1 MSGDFTGALTLR
13 TSQPQLPPQFLP
25 RPRLDAKFATGSA
38 GAITVVSAG
47 AGYGKTLAVTAWIAS
62 GNLPGPVVWLTTDHS
77 YDVRG
82 FWTDLLDA
90 LRIRDVL
97 PATGPLRDI
106 APGPRFGL
114 AELDRIVEALT
125 QLPGPV
131 VLVLDDFHNIDD
143 SQVLDF
149 LSRVLERRI
158 PQLRLI
164 LVTRTEPQLRL
175 ARLRLA
181 DQVTEI
187 GGDDLAFTAG
197 EAHEVCVLSGHPL
210 VGHDL
215 ADLLRRTQGWPV
227 GLRLALINLG
237 DPRAAPGLGGF
248 GGNNRRVATYL
259 LEEVLDQLS
268 ASDRRFLL
276 ATSIVDQMTAELARQ
291 LTGRVDSGQVLENL
305 VARNALTVRL
315 SDRPNWF
322 RYHPLLREL
331 LRDRL
336 IAENPDGVFEL
347 NQRAAQWYADENEPI
362 TAIHHYSLAR
372 DWDAVLQVLGSTALP
387 LMLSSQASAL
397 VSALSPADAEA
408 ALRPTP
414 PTLLAAMVCAYQRH
428 DFDSMARHAEAA
440 ARLFEGAGAPE
451 PAAVIVIA
459 VARMVNAR
467 SFDLSSIV
475 DASSHL
481 LQLADELPRQQ
492 VPAAPAYSLIASN
505 NRAIGLV
512 LEGRLAEAYCGLTVA
527 RATAAQLGMG
537 LLELAATSYLSLVD
551 AMAGDL
557 TRARALSDT
566 ALEFAER
573 RGWSSEPQMLAAVAA
588 AALIDLQTN
597 ELDAAQR
604 HIDSALSAALPETD
618 IGSRLILDIAAVG
631 VATAR
636 GDVVEAR
643 LRLKHLDTEQS
654 GAGELSEFIT
664 RWIRV
669 AHADVSL
676 LAGKPDEI
684 PTLIADPGA
693 AIDFVSAMERVVRAR
708 ALLALA
714 DPMAA
719 LAALGP
725 AQHFD
730 DYRTQAIE
738 AAIVE
743 SIAGLRLHRDRAAS
757 ARFADAVSLAQPIG
771 SIAPFI
777 ATATDI
783 APQLTRHDHLTDQH
797 RDFVARVITATNAG
811 RTSPGP
817 FRQISPPPS
826 TLTERELAVLQ
837 YLPTL
842 LRATDIADDLFV
854 SVNTVKS
861 HMRGIYS
868 KLGVSNRREA
878 VQRAREC
885 RLL

>member
-1 MSGDFTGALTLR
+1 MAGDFTGALKLR
-13 TSQPQLPPQFLP
+13 TSQPQLPPLFVR
-25 RPRLDAKFATGSA
+25 RPRLDAKFAAGSA

-90 LRIRDVL
+90 LRIRAVL
-97 PATGPLRDI
+97 PVIGPLREL
-106 APGPRFGL
+106 APGPRFGI

-125 QLPGPV
+125 HLPGPV
-131 VLVLDDFHNIDD
+131 VLVLDDFQNIDD
-143 SQVLDF
+143 AQVLDF

-187 GGDDLAFTAG
+187 NGDDLAFTPG

-227 GLRLALINLG
+227 GLRLALISLS
-237 DPRAAPGLGGF
+237 DPRADPGLGGF
-248 GGNNRRVATYL
+248 GGNNRRVAEYL
-259 LEEVLDQLS
+259 LEEVLDQLP
-268 ASDRRFLL
+268 AGDRRFLL
-276 ATSIVDQMTAELARQ
+276 ATSVADQMTAELARQ
-291 LTGRVDSGQVLENL
+291 LTGRSDSGQVLENL

-336 IAENPDGVFEL
+336 VAENPDGVFEL
-347 NQRAAQWYADENEPI
+347 NRRAAQWYATENESI
-362 TAIHHYSLAR
+362 TAIRHYSLAR
-372 DWDAVLQVLGSTALP
+372 DWDAVLKVLGSAAMP
-387 LMLSSQASAL
+387 LMLSSQASDL
-397 VSALSPADAEA
+397 VSALSLADAEA
-408 ALRPTP
+408 ALRPTL

-428 DFDSMARHAEAA
+428 DYDSMARHTEAA
-440 ARLFEGAGAPE
+440 ARLLDENCDPE
-451 PAAVIVIA
+451 PAAVIIIA
-459 VARMVNAR
+459 VARMVHTRTFTLRA
-467 SFDLSSIV
+467 IV
-475 DASSHL
+475 EASSHL
-481 LQLADELPRQQ
+481 LHLADELPRRH

-505 NRAIGLV
+505 NRAIGLA
-512 LEGRLAEAYCGLTVA
+512 LEGRLEEAYVGLTAA
-527 RATAAQLGMG
+527 RATAAHIGMG

-551 AMAGDL
+551 AMAGD
-557 TRARALSDT
+557 TIRARALSAT
-566 ALEFAER
+566 AFEFADR
-573 RGWSSEPQMLAAVAA
+573 RGWSSEPQLVAAVAA
-588 AALIDLQTN
+588 AALVDFQAN
-597 ELDAAQR
+597 DLDAAQH
-604 HIDSALSAALPETD
+604 HIDSGLSAALPETD
-618 IGSRLILDIAAVG
+618 VGSRLILDIIAVG

-636 GDVVEAR
+636 RDVVEAR
-643 LRLKHLDTEQS
+643 LRLKHLDTEQA
-654 GAGELSEFIT
+654 GVGELSDFMT

-669 AHADVSL
+669 AHAEVAL
-676 LAGKPDEI
+676 LAGDPQE
-684 PTLIADPGA
+684 TLTMIADPGSA
-693 AIDFVSAMERVVRAR
+693 VDFVSALERVARAR

-714 DPMAA
+714 DPASA
-719 LAALGP
+719 LKALGP
-725 AQHFD
+725 AKQFD
-730 DYRTQAIE
+730 DYRIQAVA
-738 AAIVE
+738 AAIIE
-743 SIAGLRLHRDRAAS
+743 SIASLRLHRDRAAA
-757 ARFADAVSLAQPIG
+757 ARFADAVSLAQPI
-771 SIAPFI
+771 SAIAPFI
-777 ATATDI
+777 ATAADI

-797 RDFVARVITATNAG
+797 RDFVTTVIGATRSVQTPLG
-811 RTSPGP
+811 SVPLTSPP
-817 FRQISPPPS
+817 NSS
-826 TLTERELAVLQ
+826 LTERELAVLQ

-842 LRATDIADDLFV
+842 LRAADIADDLFV

-868 KLGVSNRREA
+868 KLGVSTRREA
-878 VQRAREC
+878 VQRAKEC